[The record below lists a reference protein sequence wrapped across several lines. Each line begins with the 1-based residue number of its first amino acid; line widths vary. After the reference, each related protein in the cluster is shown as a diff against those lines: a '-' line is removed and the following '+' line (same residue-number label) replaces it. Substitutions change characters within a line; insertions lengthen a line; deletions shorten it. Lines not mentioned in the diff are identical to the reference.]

1 MEISLTKLHKEL
13 ARHLLWRLANNPDN
27 ALITYGELC
36 SLVDNQ
42 VQPRA
47 CGNYLGALSE
57 FCFEYDMPLIS
68 AIVTNKEFI
77 PGAGFYGLYRDL
89 TVDYD
94 ITDEE
99 IFSQTYKNV
108 VNFQDWGKLA
118 QLLGLESNLIQAL
131 NKSSTKSISMIGAK
145 EGEKVLKLHLERE
158 RNSSLSKLAKKLF
171 IEEYGELFCE
181 LCDLVPSNFYEG
193 LKCNIIHAH
202 HIHPLGERDQET
214 FTSVNDF
221 KMLCANCH
229 TVVHQNLDVRW
240 EKLEQALEE

>member
-1 MEISLTKLHKEL
+1 MDISLTKLHKDL
-13 ARHLLWRLANNPDN
+13 ARQLLWRLANDSDN

-68 AIVTNKEFI
+68 AIVTNKEFV
-77 PGAGFYGLYRDL
+77 PGSGFYELYRDL
-89 TVDYD
+89 TGDYET
-94 ITDEE
+94 TDEE
-99 IFSQTYKNV
+99 IFSQMYKDV

-131 NKSSTKSISMIGAK
+131 NKSSTKSISMIGTK
-145 EGEKVLKLHLERE
+145 EGKKVLKLHLERE

-171 IEEYGELFCE
+171 IEEYGELFCQ
-181 LCDLVPSNFYEG
+181 LCKLVPGDFYKG
-193 LKCNIIHAH
+193 LKSNIIHAH
-202 HIHPLGERDQET
+202 HIHPLGEREQET
-214 FTSVNDF
+214 FTSVKDF
-221 KMLCANCH
+221 KMVCANCH

-240 EKLEQALEE
+240 EELEQALEE